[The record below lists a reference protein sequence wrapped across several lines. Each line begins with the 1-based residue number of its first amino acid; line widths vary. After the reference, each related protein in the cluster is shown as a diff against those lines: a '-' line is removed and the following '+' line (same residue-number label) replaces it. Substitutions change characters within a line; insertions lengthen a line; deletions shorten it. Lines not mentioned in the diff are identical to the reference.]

1 VPTLL
6 PTLSKF
12 PIPLSLSTV
21 TIPSLSNTH
30 TPKVRHFA
38 PSFIHATDPIT
49 ALNGYSAK
57 LTGAALDAV
66 LADPNVA
73 YVVEDAIASIN
84 YKSARSPTTGPA
96 TPAPPLAVVDAFG
109 RRTTT
114 PTNGTDGAGV
124 DIYGIGDARPSAGW
138 LY

>member
-1 VPTLL
+1 M
-6 PTLSKF
+6 
-12 PIPLSLSTV
+12 
-21 TIPSLSNTH
+21 
-30 TPKVRHFA
+30 A
-38 PSFIHATDPIT
+38 

-84 YKSARSPTTGPA
+84 YKSTRSRTTGPA
-96 TPAPPLAVVDAFG
+96 TPSPPIAVVDAFG

-114 PTNGTDGAGV
+114 TTNGTDGLGV
-124 DIYGIGDARPSAGW
+124 DIYGIGKNHPYAEC
-138 LY
+138 L